1 MSILDS
7 ILKNLPDEDDW
18 LEKALDQLD
27 DLVGGLEDGT
37 VKEGSEKIVDV
48 LKNNKADI
56 ADLTRSSFV
65 LFVSYV
71 AADKTDD
78 AVLTYLRKDATV
90 DELIAGMLR
99 DAAAIVKAKE
109 RREALKASALKLIK
123 LITVEGAK
131 KLLPLLL
138 LAL

>member
-7 ILKNLPDEDDW
+7 ILKNLSDEDGW

-27 DLVGGLEDGT
+27 DLVNGMEDGT

-65 LFVSYV
+65 LFVSYI
-71 AADKTDD
+71 AAGKTDD
-78 AVLTYLRKDATV
+78 AVLAYLRKDATV
-90 DELIAGMLR
+90 DELIAGMLQ

-109 RREALKASALKLIK
+109 RREELRASALKLIK
-123 LITVEGAK
+123 LITIEGAK